1 MSVNCISVIIPNW
14 NGAHHLVECIDSL
27 LAQTY
32 ADVEILVVD
41 NGSTDTS
48 LTLLATYPQVK
59 VLPQMKNLG
68 FTGACNIGLQ
78 VATGAYMVLLNNDT
92 VVDPGWLAEIVEAF
106 LRYPNVGLIASK
118 MLLYDQRTIFHTAG
132 DYVTLDGL
140 AHNRGVWQKDN
151 GQYDDPAYMFSA
163 CGGSAAYRRT
173 MLDEV
178 GLLDSDFFFSFEDV
192 DLAWRACLRGWRCL
206 YLPSAVVYHKLK
218 ASGGGVTASYY
229 DGRNRIYTLIKNYP
243 KDLWQLYW
251 WQVMTAQMDLFIEA
265 LRLWRGAAA
274 RATMRGMLAGILG
287 SPKMFQKRKL
297 IQAKR
302 VLGADTLHKL
312 MTPPYEIPVSE
323 GL

>member
-1 MSVNCISVIIPNW
+1 
-14 NGAHHLVECIDSL
+14 
-27 LAQTY
+27 
-32 ADVEILVVD
+32 
-41 NGSTDTS
+41 
-48 LTLLATYPQVK
+48 
-59 VLPQMKNLG
+59 
-68 FTGACNIGLQ
+68 
-78 VATGAYMVLLNNDT
+78 
-92 VVDPGWLAEIVEAF
+92 
-106 LRYPNVGLIASK
+106 

-251 WQVMTAQMDLFIEA
+251 WQVMTAQVDLFIEA

-297 IQAKR
+297 IQANR